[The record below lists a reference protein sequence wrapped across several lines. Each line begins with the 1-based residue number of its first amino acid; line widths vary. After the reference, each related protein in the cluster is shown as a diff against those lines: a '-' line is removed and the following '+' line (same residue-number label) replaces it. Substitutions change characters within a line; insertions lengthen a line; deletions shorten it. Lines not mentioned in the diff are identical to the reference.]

1 MTTSMSSNNTLFW
14 TESLAKDLLVFL
26 TGRVKC
32 PETAADLTHETY
44 LRLYQSINNNPPDN
58 ARALAFRI
66 AVNLAIDYQR
76 KVTVRNRHISEVEL
90 DSFAETVAGSSAA
103 EPAHILMAR
112 QRFGALQAALDELP
126 ADCRSAFLLN
136 GIDGLTYS
144 EIAARMGI
152 STSKVGRLL
161 AQAVAHCA
169 QHLDE

>member
-1 MTTSMSSNNTLFW
+1 VSANNSLFW

-76 KVTVRNRHISEVEL
+76 KVTVRNRHISDVEV
-90 DSFAETVAGSSAA
+90 DSFAETIAGSAAA
-103 EPAHILMAR
+103 EPVDILMSR
-112 QRFGALQAALDELP
+112 QRLGALQSALDELP
-126 ADCRSAFLLN
+126 TDCRTAFLLN
-136 GIDGLTYS
+136 GIDGLSYS
-144 EIAARMGI
+144 EIAGRMEI
-152 STSKVGRLL
+152 SKSKVGRLL
-161 AQAVAHCA
+161 VQAITHCE
-169 QHLDE
+169 QRLEQ